1 MWWMRLGFW
10 LLLESARSSN
20 HSDDFSIDMSA
31 MSEEDGEIDT
41 VVNCQPR
48 IHPVAEPVP
57 AHPSLHTPA
66 TFTLEED
73 DDSRQIEVRSPEFHP
88 VQLRRY
94 RNSIWRRCYQVA
106 CIPEKLAY
114 LAFLVSLITVLSLVM
129 YFRK

>member
-1 MWWMRLGFW
+1 MRKGFV
-10 LLLESARSSN
+10 LLLLVEIARSSN

-31 MSEEDGEIDT
+31 MSEEDGEDV
-41 VVNCQPR
+41 VVNCEPR
-48 IHPVAEPVP
+48 NHPVDAPVP

-73 DDSRQIEVRSPEFHP
+73 EESPTIEVRPPEFHP

-106 CIPEKLAY
+106 CIPEKLAC
-114 LAFLVSLITVLSLVM
+114 LAFLVSLITVLSLVV